1 MLMKR
6 SRMHAGGFDVG
17 SKMISPPSTI
27 PRPIRPKIT
36 LPSSIVSHCK
46 AILGKLSP
54 FLQSNTGVLT
64 GTLIGSY
71 LPFFSVS
78 TIKNFSISRQST
90 NAFSPAKPT
99 IQIAS
104 LNAAPAA
111 PATMA

>member
-1 MLMKR
+1 
-6 SRMHAGGFDVG
+6 
-17 SKMISPPSTI
+17 
-27 PRPIRPKIT
+27 
-36 LPSSIVSHCK
+36 
-46 AILGKLSP
+46 
-54 FLQSNTGVLT
+54 VLT